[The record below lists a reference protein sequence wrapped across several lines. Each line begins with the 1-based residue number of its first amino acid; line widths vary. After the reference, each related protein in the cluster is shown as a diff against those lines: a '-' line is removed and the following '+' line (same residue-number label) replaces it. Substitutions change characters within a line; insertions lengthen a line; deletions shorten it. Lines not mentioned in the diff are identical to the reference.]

1 MDLYHTLVSLPA
13 VYLSREDT
21 VTIVPA
27 FEFTLPKDAICDT
40 FTGCILKYLLLLDYL
55 SFIV

>member
-27 FEFTLPKDAICDT
+27 FEFNLPKDAICDT
-40 FTGCILKYLLLLDYL
+40 FTGCILKYIYSLITHT
-55 SFIV
+55 S